1 MKKMIKSLL
10 TVIVNWMI
18 NTKSGKSLFEY
29 VFNIVRESI
38 TPIRHKN
45 FEFKITTPNQLCDFR
60 ASTFSTKE
68 PETLEWIDSLL
79 ENSVLWDIGA
89 NVGLYSI
96 YAAKIRNCKVFS
108 FEPSIFNLELLARNI
123 FINNLTEKVT
133 IIPLP
138 LNDKLG
144 ISKLQLTTSELGGA
158 LSTFDHNIGYDG
170 KKIQKVF
177 EFSVMGITIDYAKA
191 KLDLPQ
197 PDYIKMDV
205 DGIEHFILSG
215 GIEVLTSVKGV
226 IIEVNDD
233 YKEQADNC
241 YKLLSS
247 AGLTLQNK
255 KHSDLFEGE
264 DSLFKNCF
272 NQIWIR

>member
-1 MKKMIKSLL
+1 MIKSLL
-10 TVIVNWMI
+10 TVIVNWVI
-18 NTKSGKSLFEY
+18 NKKSGKSFFEY
-29 VFNIVRESI
+29 VFNIVRESTTLI
-38 TPIRHKN
+38 KHKN
-45 FEFKITTPNQLCDFR
+45 VELKITTPNQLCDFR
-60 ASTFSTKE
+60 AATFSTKE
-68 PETLEWIDSLL
+68 PETLEWIDSLN

-96 YAAKIRNCKVFS
+96 YAAKTRNCKVFS

-123 FINNLTEKVT
+123 YINNLTDKVT

-170 KKIQKVF
+170 NKIQKVF
-177 EFSVMGITIDYAKA
+177 EFSVIGITIDYAKTN
-191 KLDLPQ
+191 LELRQ

-215 GIEVLTSVKGV
+215 GIEVLNTVKGV

-233 YKEQADNC
+233 FKDQADNC
-241 YKLLSS
+241 YKLLSN
-247 AGLTLQNK
+247 AGLKLQNK

-272 NQIWIR
+272 NQIWVR

>member
-1 MKKMIKSLL
+1 MIKSLL
-10 TVIVNWMI
+10 TIVVNWMI
-18 NTKSGKSLFEY
+18 STKSGKSLFEY
-29 VFNIVRESI
+29 IFNIVREST
-38 TPIRHKN
+38 TPIKHNN
-45 FEFKITTPNQLCDFR
+45 FELKITTPNQLCDFR
-60 ASTFSTKE
+60 AETFSTKE
-68 PETLEWIDSLL
+68 PETLEWVDSLN

-96 YAAKIRNCKVFS
+96 YAAKTRNCKVFS
-108 FEPSIFNLELLARNI
+108 FEPSIFNLELLARNV
-123 FINNLTEKVT
+123 FINNLTDRVT

-144 ISKLQLTTSELGGA
+144 ISKLQLTTTELGGA
-158 LSTFDHNIGYDG
+158 LSTFDHNIGFDG
-170 KKIQKVF
+170 NKIHEIF

-191 KLDLPQ
+191 NLNLPQ

-215 GIEVLTSVKGV
+215 GNDVLNSVKGV
-226 IIEVNDD
+226 LIEINDD
-233 YKEQADNC
+233 FTVQADNC
-241 YKLLSS
+241 FKLLSN
-247 AGLTLQNK
+247 AGLKLQVK
-255 KHSDLFEGE
+255 KHSDLFEGK

>member
-1 MKKMIKSLL
+1 MIKSLL
-10 TVIVNWMI
+10 TVMVNWMI

-29 VFNIVRESI
+29 VFNIVREST
-38 TPIRHKN
+38 TPIKHKN
-45 FEFKITTPNQLCDFR
+45 VELKITTPNQLCDFR
-60 ASTFSTKE
+60 AETFSTKE
-68 PETLEWIDSLL
+68 PETLEWIDSLID
-79 ENSVLWDIGA
+79 NSVLWDIGA

-96 YAAKIRNCKVFS
+96 YAAKTKNCKVFS

-123 FINNLTEKVT
+123 FINNLTDKVT

-170 KKIQKVF
+170 NKIQKVF

-191 KLDLPQ
+191 NLELPQ

-215 GIEVLTSVKGV
+215 GIEVLNSVKGV

-233 YKEQADNC
+233 FTDQADNC

-247 AGLTLQNK
+247 AGLKLENK

-272 NQIWIR
+272 NQIWVR

>member
-1 MKKMIKSLL
+1 MKNIIKSLL
-10 TVIVNWMI
+10 TIIVNWMI
-18 NTKSGKSLFEY
+18 NTKLGKSLFEY
-29 VFNIVRESI
+29 VFNIVREST
-38 TPIRHKN
+38 TPIKHKN
-45 FEFKITTPNQLCDFR
+45 VELKITTPNQLCDFR
-60 ASTFSTKE
+60 AETFSTKE

-96 YAAKIRNCKVFS
+96 YAAKTRNCKVFS

-123 FINNLTEKVT
+123 FINNLTEKVS

-144 ISKLQLTTSELGGA
+144 ISKLKLTTSELGGA

-170 KKIQKVF
+170 NKIQKVF

-215 GIEVLTSVKGV
+215 GIEVLNSVKGV

-233 YKEQADNC
+233 FKDQADNC
-241 YKLLSS
+241 FKLLSS
-247 AGLTLQNK
+247 AGLVLQNK